1 MRVSVRSARCVI
13 VLGASRRPCVAD
25 ANAITTCSALRCL
38 PEGHKLSRSTLVV
51 AELNLLQ
58 NVSVAR
64 QVAGHSLGESRE
76 RAADSMPLL
85 PATSA
90 LVVDYALVLSATLPA
105 AGLSMCELMSMQGCE
120 IHTVGAEPLLHDY
133 GVAQITFGKLA
144 AHFRESVV
152 VGILRHNKTKEE
164 KRAEAAAG
172 QQSEA
177 QSDMQSDIQK
187 RLSTAWDESG
197 MRRSTSRMMH
207 SADLV
212 RQQTVGG
219 AVRLAVA
226 IDMTERSAPPRGLS
240 GQGLDKHDDSLH
252 RARSAAAE
260 GSIEVLVAPDSQEL
274 IKHGDQLLIV
284 AEDELKANTI

>member
-1 MRVSVRSARCVI
+1 M
-13 VLGASRRPCVAD
+13 
-25 ANAITTCSALRCL
+25 
-38 PEGHKLSRSTLVV
+38 
-51 AELNLLQ
+51 
-58 NVSVAR
+58 
-64 QVAGHSLGESRE
+64 
-76 RAADSMPLL
+76 
-85 PATSA
+85 
-90 LVVDYALVLSATLPA
+90 
-105 AGLSMCELMSMQGCE
+105 
-120 IHTVGAEPLLHDY
+120 
-133 GVAQITFGKLA
+133 
-144 AHFRESVV
+144 V
-152 VGILRHNKTKEE
+152 VGILRRNKTREE
-164 KRAEAAAG
+164 KRAEAAAE

-177 QSDMQSDIQK
+177 HSDIIQK
-187 RLSTAWDESG
+187 RLSAAWGESG
-197 MRRSTSRMMH
+197 IGRSTSRIVHSASTSRMMH
-207 SADLV
+207 GAQLV